1 MATHLKTGI
10 GVEQSR
16 AADDQVSRVVED
28 ILREIEKRGDAA
40 IRECSERLDGWSP
53 PDFRLSQQEIDRLL
67 AKVNP
72 DTRRDIEFA
81 QQQIRRFAEAQRSAL
96 LDLEVEV
103 LPGIT
108 LGHKNIPVESVGCYV
123 PGGRYPM
130 IASAHMSIITARVA
144 GV

>member
-16 AADDQVSRVVED
+16 AADDQVSRVVEGL
-28 ILREIEKRGDAA
+28 LREIENRGDAA
-40 IRECSERLDGWSP
+40 IRECSERFDGWSP

-81 QQQIRRFAEAQRSAL
+81 QTQIRRFAEAQRGAL
-96 LDLEVEV
+96 LDFEVEV
-103 LPGIT
+103 LPGVT
-108 LGHKNIPVESVGCYV
+108 LGTRTFRSGALAVMCP
-123 PGGRYPM
+123 
-130 IASAHMSIITARVA
+130 
-144 GV
+144 